1 MQFSI
6 LVKKYDIFEKP
17 PQLNFSQAS
26 WLVSMDSHKVINNVS
41 TDKSEWCVTVDR
53 NICWIRYTVL
63 ATDKTSKPPIT
74 VENLGFSFSF
84 DYHNSRNYCGCCEIN
99 FLGRQEVFVVLLI
112 IFLCLKI
119 VALK

>member
-1 MQFSI
+1 MVVGITHCELRVHTTVMQFSI

-53 NICWIRYTVL
+53 NICWIRVL
-63 ATDKTSKPPIT
+63 
-74 VENLGFSFSF
+74 F
-84 DYHNSRNYCGCCEIN
+84 
-99 FLGRQEVFVVLLI
+99 
-112 IFLCLKI
+112 
-119 VALK
+119 